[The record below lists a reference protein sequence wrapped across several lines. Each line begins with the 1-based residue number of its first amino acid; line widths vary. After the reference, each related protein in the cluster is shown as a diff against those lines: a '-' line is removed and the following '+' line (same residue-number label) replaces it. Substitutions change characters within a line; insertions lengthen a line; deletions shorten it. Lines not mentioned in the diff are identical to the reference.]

1 MAVSFG
7 SVGDIIAVCLLVKDL
22 ADAFDKTRGSGAEYQ
37 GLTRELGS
45 LERCLLQVDL
55 LCRSPVQSQ
64 DIATICDAARSTI
77 KDCELSLQDLY
88 RRIQKYDRYLNNKG
102 SGATFFANAAMKIR
116 WQISEKDDIQ
126 KFRSTIAIHTDALS
140 MLLAT
145 VNVKVAERNASKVEK
160 LASETKSS
168 ANEIS
173 GVLVRIHGRL
183 DETTTQ
189 LTEQKTIVGRITE
202 GISRIRKIC
211 SDMQASLVNLLQLG
225 TQTHQAVVA
234 IQTQLPTRLERVLID
249 EPFILED
256 AIGRQAPVHLQFINS
271 WDALHAVLEIRFRN
285 IQGADKIERREYS
298 LQDHRT
304 GREISRSRPWE
315 GAFLPGQRVDMS
327 LIFQHKRSTTPV
339 AEGAN
344 MCPGCR
350 HSYFSSADADVEC
363 AHCGLLFRRIEEVE
377 EVDSVPLEP
386 IFVGPLPEPWRMK
399 PVFGHSA
406 FAPAESYARRSES
419 QGRWFQ
425 LVTYATKTG
434 LQKPELGL
442 HASPR

>member
-55 LCRSPVQSQ
+55 LCRSPVQTQ
-64 DIATICDAARSTI
+64 DIAAICDAARSTV
-77 KDCELSLQDLY
+77 KDCESSLQDLY
-88 RRIQKYDRYLNNKG
+88 RRIEKYDRYLNNKG
-102 SGATFFANAAMKIR
+102 SGAAFFANAAMKIR
-116 WQISEKDDIQ
+116 WQVSEKDAIK
-126 KFRSTIAIHTDALS
+126 KFRSAIAIHTDALS

-145 VNVKVAERNASKVEK
+145 ANVEE

-189 LTEQKTIVGRITE
+189 LTEQKTIVGRITD
-202 GISRIRKIC
+202 GIGRIRKIC
-211 SDMQASLVNLLQLG
+211 SDMQASLANLLQLG

-234 IQTQLPTRLERVLID
+234 IQTQLPSRLERVLID
-249 EPFILED
+249 DPFILED
-256 AIGRQAPVHLQFINS
+256 AIGRRAPVHLQFINS
-271 WDALHAVLEIRFRN
+271 WEALHAVLEIRFRN
-285 IQGADKIERREYS
+285 IQGADKIGRHEYS

-304 GREISRSRPWE
+304 GREISRSRAWE

-327 LIFQHKRSTTPV
+327 LIFENKRSTAP
-339 AEGAN
+339 AADGAN
-344 MCPGCR
+344 TCPGCR
-350 HSYFSSADADVEC
+350 HSSFSSADADVE
-363 AHCGLLFRRIEEVE
+363 
-377 EVDSVPLEP
+377 
-386 IFVGPLPEPWRMK
+386 W
-399 PVFGHSA
+399 
-406 FAPAESYARRSES
+406 
-419 QGRWFQ
+419 
-425 LVTYATKTG
+425 
-434 LQKPELGL
+434 
-442 HASPR
+442 